1 MFPTQD
7 GPWLLVAPYGWVPGM
22 KGTIAAG
29 QRSTHV
35 DLSVGDAIRDVL
47 PDTRG
52 ALMLHVEG
60 GMDSVGFIT
69 DLMYL
74 YVRPLDGFLRV
85 DSKSAILEVL
95 GFYRV
100 LDGRCTFDVL
110 AGGRYYDFT
119 NTITLQPIDFTPANR
134 TNAWWDAVV
143 GVRGS
148 VHVNECLALFARAD
162 YSGFDISGS
171 SKQACNVVLGFDW
184 QCCDCVSVYGGY
196 KWLKIDHTEGEGL
209 NYSRIDMTLSGPF
222 VALGLRF

>member
-1 MFPTQD
+1 M
-7 GPWLLVAPYGWVPGM
+7 PGT

-47 PDTRG
+47 PDAHG

-60 GMDSVGFIT
+60 GVDSVGFIA

-74 YVRPLDGFLRV
+74 NIRPLDGFLRV
-85 DSKSAILEVL
+85 DSKSAMLELL

-110 AGGRYYDFT
+110 VGGRYYDFT
-119 NTITLQPIDFTPANR
+119 NTITVQPIDFAPANR
-134 TNAWWDAVV
+134 TTAWWDAVV

-148 VHVNECLALFARAD
+148 VHVNQCLALFARAD
-162 YSGFDISGS
+162 YGGFDISGS
-171 SKQACNVVLGFDW
+171 SKRSCNVVVGIDW
-184 QCCDCVSVYGGY
+184 QCSDCVSIYGGY
-196 KWLKIDHTEGEGL
+196 KWLKIDHTEGAGL
-209 NYSRIDMTLSGPF
+209 NYSKIDMTLSGPF
-222 VALGLRF
+222 AAVGLRF